1 MIRCVDHILWWMLGS
16 PSVAFTAT
24 DLCPHS
30 LMGFQK
36 IPKEHLIC
44 HRMHFL
50 KLPREKLIYR
60 VKCQRSSGLKFTMSG
75 SSHFYHVLITN
86 VGNLGWMVKVV
97 VVKMKGSRTGWI
109 PIARNWGKI
118 GISMSTFNI
127 SLCPLRS
134 LSAVVHTSSEVS
146 PEKWQFGQT
155 FDGKQF

>member
-1 MIRCVDHILWWMLGS
+1 GACGYGEELHKASYGKYSAELSSILFSRESACGACYDQIFMSSLTYGLS
-16 PSVAFTAT
+16 EDSKRAF
-24 DLCPHS
+24 D
-30 LMGFQK
+30 
-36 IPKEHLIC
+36 I
-44 HRMHFL
+44 
-50 KLPREKLIYR
+50 